1 MCPSY
6 QATGE
11 EMHSTRGRARLLFEM
26 LQGEVI
32 GKNGWRD
39 EHVKEALDLCLAC
52 KGCKSECPVKV
63 DMATY
68 KAEFLSRYYS
78 RRIRPRSAYAFG
90 LIYWWS
96 RAGSLFPSLINFF
109 THKPL
114 LRDVAKAVAGMAPG
128 RSVPAF
134 ARQTFTSWF
143 RSQPSRQSGAPEVVL
158 WPDTFNN
165 HFNPAIPKAAVAV
178 LEAAG
183 WPVMVPERPLCC
195 GRPLYDYGMLNL
207 AQRMLRQILD
217 TLRSHI
223 TAGVPVVFLEPSCAA
238 VIRDELLEFFPH
250 DLDAQRLARQS
261 FLLSEFLQ
269 KKTSSFE
276 PPQLARKALVQG
288 HCHHRAIMTMN
299 DEAAL
304 LAKLGLDSRF
314 SIRAAAAWL
323 APSGSRKTT
332 MTFR

>member
-1 MCPSY
+1 
-6 QATGE
+6 
-11 EMHSTRGRARLLFEM
+11 M

-52 KGCKSECPVKV
+52 KGCKTECPVKV

-68 KAEFLSRYYS
+68 KAEFLSHYYS
-78 RRIRPRSAYAFG
+78 RRVRPRSAYTFG

-96 RAGSLFPSLINFF
+96 RAASLFPALINFF
-109 THKPL
+109 THKPP
-114 LRDVAKAVAGMAPG
+114 LRGVAKAIAGMAPG

-143 RSQPSRQSGAPEVVL
+143 RSRPSHDNGAQEVVL
-158 WPDTFNN
+158 WPETFNN
-165 HFNPAIPKAAVAV
+165 HINPENAIAAVAV

-183 WPVMVPERPLCC
+183 WRVTVPERSLCC
-195 GRPLYDYGMLNL
+195 GRPLYDYGMLKL
-207 AQRMLRQILD
+207 AKRMLRQILNI
-217 TLRSHI
+217 LRPHI

-238 VIRDELLEFFPH
+238 VIRDEMLQLFPD

-269 KKTSSFE
+269 KKAAAIE
-276 PPQLARKALVQG
+276 PPQLRRRALVQG

-299 DEAAL
+299 D
-304 LAKLGLDSRF
+304 
-314 SIRAAAAWL
+314 
-323 APSGSRKTT
+323 
-332 MTFR
+332 